1 MAQHKPDPPGS
12 SKDRTEPREPTG
24 GHPGPGEHG
33 SAPQAA
39 RLRVR
44 DVMSR
49 QVSTL
54 RASEELALGELLK
67 KFRQV
72 QHLPVVGANGRP
84 TGMLTRMDVLEEALH
99 TGRERWVRVR
109 NLMSSPVA
117 SISENEELPA
127 AARAM
132 RGARL
137 HSLVVVDASGCMVGI
152 LTDGDLLSAMAGEQV
167 SAPGGPWELPVDAL
181 MTPGPLALGPD
192 ARLDEAA
199 WTLIYAGVRHLPVVE
214 EGDRL
219 VGIISE
225 RDLRQ
230 RLGGTSREWPG
241 AAREVLAERLGE
253 VMTPDPLTL
262 RSGTPLARAL
272 ELFTDERVGA
282 IPVVDEDRRLLG
294 ILSYI
299 DLLRWLRGALDGV
312 RAPEREGGEPL
323 PPH

>member
-1 MAQHKPDPPGS
+1 MEQHKPDPSGAGT
-12 SKDRTEPREPTG
+12 DRPESHEPTAG
-24 GHPGPGEHG
+24 IPGPGEHG
-33 SAPQAA
+33 SAPLAA

-44 DVMSR
+44 DAMSR
-49 QVSTL
+49 KVSTL
-54 RASEELALGELLK
+54 RASEELPLEALLR

-84 TGMLTRMDVLEEALH
+84 IGMLTRMDVLEEALH
-99 TGRERWVRVR
+99 TGREHWVRVR
-109 NLMSSPVA
+109 NLMSSPVE

-132 RGARL
+132 REARL

-167 SAPGGPWELPVDAL
+167 SPQGELWELPIDEL
-181 MTPGPLALGPD
+181 MTPAPLALGPD

-230 RLGGTSREWPG
+230 RLGGTAREWPR
-241 AAREVLAERLGE
+241 AAQEVLEERLGE
-253 VMTPDPLTL
+253 VMTADPLFL

-272 ELFTDERVGA
+272 ELFTDEQVGA

-299 DLLRWLRGALDGV
+299 DLLRWLREGLGGV
-312 RAPEREGGEPL
+312 QVRERDSGEPA
-323 PPH
+323 PAH